1 MQSFMMW
8 IRHIPGAQ
16 NKVADW
22 MTRLEQYYETN
33 CLFALEVEE
42 EDDMIQAFLAF
53 LICDED
59 SCIEDEQIVL
69 QVNYVETVELF
80 QSDVPVPKV
89 WTPEQMF
96 AEGLDT

>member
-1 MQSFMMW
+1 MPLFVMW
-8 IRHIPGAQ
+8 IRYIPGLQ
-16 NKVADW
+16 YKVADR
-22 MTRLEQYYETN
+22 MTKLEKDYGIN
-33 CLFALEVEE
+33 CLFALEVE

-59 SCIEDEQIVL
+59 SCIEDEVNVL

-80 QSDVPVPKV
+80 QSDVPAPKV

-96 AEGLDT
+96 AEVLGG